1 MFSYLQM
8 SKIQDYDEL
17 NQNLLLSN
25 LEDTYNNNDN
35 QNINI
40 HSENKSLNNSDSEN
54 DSLNNSLKDSDN
66 DSDDNNYNKNQSI
79 INLGSINQPQISNI
93 FLKNIYEYYY
103 AKGYKPIIIDKITHL
118 MINYFLIFFVNFMT
132 NCIDYKAILV
142 DFKSGDYI
150 SDYINI
156 RHIFPKNAYLVICF
170 TVFIIYVLCL
180 TFNIINEIKNTSKI
194 QKFYKNKL
202 NIEDKE
208 LQYLKWNQIVEKIIK
223 IYNDPNLNIYTIN
236 SKILKKENIL
246 VFLFKNNRNYLPHC
260 SRLLEWNL
268 IFCLIDPLFNQ
279 QAEID
284 DLTLIK
290 DNLKLKIQTRCKI
303 VFFINLLS
311 LPFTIYIVL
320 IYFIIKYGEIFYHN
334 PEDAMNKN
342 WSTKGF
348 WKLRYYN
355 EMKDEYNKRNYL
367 IKQSFTEI
375 NNYYS
380 SLETKEIILRFIN
393 FVLGSFFVLFVIL
406 SFLNET
412 LLTDGI
418 IFANRTTLWVMTVM
432 GGILTINKK
441 FINMSSQKKHKYYLL
456 EQDLFSKLKETV
468 PIINPSYFEYKNR
481 YKLKKLIN
489 SLYFTKIYYLYLEFT
504 YILLSPY
511 YIYLMYKNIDDYIN
525 LVLDN
530 LNKHYILG
538 YTINTSIL
546 TDINNMNNIPHCY
559 FSYVNFTKS
568 NPEWKNTI
576 SEFNLMTNSINKDN
590 FKWDNSNIEY
600 NSFNTLQSF
609 QRNIPN
615 N

>member
-1 MFSYLQM
+1 
-8 SKIQDYDEL
+8 
-17 NQNLLLSN
+17 
-25 LEDTYNNNDN
+25 
-35 QNINI
+35 
-40 HSENKSLNNSDSEN
+40 
-54 DSLNNSLKDSDN
+54 
-66 DSDDNNYNKNQSI
+66 
-79 INLGSINQPQISNI
+79 
-93 FLKNIYEYYY
+93 
-103 AKGYKPIIIDKITHL
+103 
-118 MINYFLIFFVNFMT
+118 
-132 NCIDYKAILV
+132 
-142 DFKSGDYI
+142 
-150 SDYINI
+150 
-156 RHIFPKNAYLVICF
+156 
-170 TVFIIYVLCL
+170 
-180 TFNIINEIKNTSKI
+180 
-194 QKFYKNKL
+194 
-202 NIEDKE
+202 IEDKE

-412 LLTDGI
+412 LL
-418 IFANRTTLWVMTVM
+418 
-432 GGILTINKK
+432 
-441 FINMSSQKKHKYYLL
+441 
-456 EQDLFSKLKETV
+456 
-468 PIINPSYFEYKNR
+468 
-481 YKLKKLIN
+481 
-489 SLYFTKIYYLYLEFT
+489 
-504 YILLSPY
+504 
-511 YIYLMYKNIDDYIN
+511 
-525 LVLDN
+525 
-530 LNKHYILG
+530 
-538 YTINTSIL
+538 
-546 TDINNMNNIPHCY
+546 
-559 FSYVNFTKS
+559 
-568 NPEWKNTI
+568 
-576 SEFNLMTNSINKDN
+576 
-590 FKWDNSNIEY
+590 
-600 NSFNTLQSF
+600 
-609 QRNIPN
+609 
-615 N
+615 